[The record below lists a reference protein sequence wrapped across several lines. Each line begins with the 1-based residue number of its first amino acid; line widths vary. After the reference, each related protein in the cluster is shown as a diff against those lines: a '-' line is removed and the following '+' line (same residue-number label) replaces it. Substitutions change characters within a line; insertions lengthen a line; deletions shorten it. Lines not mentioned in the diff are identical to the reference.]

1 MTEIERRLMQ
11 NSIEEGYDSFV
22 GHVAEGRKISKA
34 QVDSIGQGRVWSGE
48 NAKEIGL
55 IDDFGGLKDAILL
68 AAEIE
73 GLEEYRIVD
82 LPALPDPFQELFK
95 TGSDNIR
102 ARFLKNELGEKY
114 HYYEYFK
121 KMSGMN
127 GVYARMP
134 YDIYVN

>member
-1 MTEIERRLMQ
+1 MMQANIED
-11 NSIEEGYDSFV
+11 GYSTFV
-22 GHVAEGRKISKA
+22 SHVAEGRRMTVA

-55 IDDFGGLKDAILL
+55 IDDFGGLKDAIAL

-73 GLEEYRIVD
+73 GLDEYRTVD

-95 TGSDNIR
+95 VGTDNIR
-102 ARFLKNELGEKY
+102 ARFLKNELGETY
-114 HYYEYFK
+114 RYFEYFK

-134 YDIYVN
+134 YDIFIN

>member
-1 MTEIERRLMQ
+1 MTGVERQLMQ
-11 NSIEEGYDSFV
+11 NSIEEGYDIFIS
-22 GHVAEGRKISKA
+22 HVAEGRRMTKA

-55 IDDFGGLKDAILL
+55 IDDFGGLKDAIIL

-73 GLEEYRIVD
+73 GLEEYRTVD

-95 TGSDNIR
+95 VGTDNIR

-114 HYYEYFK
+114 RYYEYFK

>member
-1 MTEIERRLMQ
+1 MQ
-11 NSIEEGYDSFV
+11 NSIEEGYDIFIS
-22 GHVAEGRKISKA
+22 HVAEGRSMTKA

-55 IDDFGGLKDAILL
+55 IDDFGGLKDAIIL

-73 GLEEYRIVD
+73 GLEEYRTVD

-95 TGSDNIR
+95 VGTDNIR

-114 HYYEYFK
+114 RYYEYFK
-121 KMSGMN
+121 KMSGMK

-134 YDIYVN
+134 YDISIN